1 MIDKSK
7 FMRLNNMNK
16 LSKVLN
22 YFVFIF
28 TTIAIAGVFYEG
40 MSLEWFDIVGIFI
53 IAMDVSFL
61 ISTVIN
67 LFVYRRTKWIYIC
80 NIIHNIPLICF
91 WLINY
96 NKIFVCYNRL

>member
-1 MIDKSK
+1 
-7 FMRLNNMNK
+7 MNK

-61 ISTVIN
+61 ISTLV
-67 LFVYRRTKWIYIC
+67 F
-80 NIIHNIPLICF
+80 IIPACTSTSPSLLGGASTVAF
-91 WLINY
+91 LSMS
-96 NKIFVCYNRL
+96 